1 MGNYLEFVWPSE
13 PVPSESNATAPGAED
28 QGMTETPPKA
38 LDPRLIGHELAR
50 IESLELLE
58 LLVSWTD

>member
-1 MGNYLEFVWPSE
+1 MCKHVEFAWLSQPATC
-13 PVPSESNATAPGAED
+13 ESNATAPGAED